1 MLDKEKKYLM
11 KLKRCNSRIL
21 NSNTRFTQPNRVNLH
36 WWSTENQDHVENVGD
51 YLSVVVCNYML
62 KKKGLSFDD
71 AVKYTKHLYGI
82 GSIIQGGAQ
91 NATIWG
97 SGLKQGN
104 EDIGFIFRHTRKLDI
119 RLVRGPRTREALINN
134 GFKCPEKYGDPALI
148 MPLIYNPSIK
158 KSRDYLVILHHESK
172 LQYENS
178 ITPLYR
184 DYREFIDAIIS
195 SKLVISSSLH
205 GVILAE
211 AYGIPA
217 ILLDDDAVSNKFK
230 YEDYYYSTGRF
241 ELGTVASVEEALEAP
256 VPNLPD
262 LTGLQKN
269 IISSF
274 PYDLWNAEG
283 RKKC

>member
-21 NSNTRFTQPNRVNLH
+21 NSNTRFTQHNKVNLH
-36 WWSTENQDHVENVGD
+36 WWSTESQDHVENVGD

-62 KKKGLSFDD
+62 QKRGLSFDD
-71 AVKYTKHLYGI
+71 VVKKTKHLYGI

-119 RLVRGPRTREALINN
+119 RLVRGPRTRGALIKN
-134 GFKCPEKYGDPALI
+134 GFRCPENYGDPALI
-148 MPLIYNPSIK
+148 MPLIYNPSLK

-178 ITPLYR
+178 ITPLYSN
-184 DYREFIDAIIS
+184 YREFIDAIVS
-195 SKLVISSSLH
+195 SNLVISSSLH
-205 GVILAE
+205 GIILAE

-230 YEDYYYSTGRF
+230 YEDYYYSTERF
-241 ELGTVASVEEALEAP
+241 QFKKVGSVEDALKAT
-256 VPNLPD
+256 VPDLPD
-262 LTGLQKN
+262 LTVLQQN

-274 PYDLWNAEG
+274 PYDLWNTEG
-283 RKKC
+283 RKK